1 MRRKWGM
8 LRIPRF
14 LWSRAVR
21 AEAKRSQRR
30 LGFMT
35 ADHHAVRD
43 FVVLEVAR
51 RGTPVEPEQIA
62 GGTGLDGNRVAAVL
76 DDLERHLTFCFR
88 SDGRRVDW
96 AYPVAA
102 AATPHRV
109 TLDTGDRFFGA

>member
-8 LRIPRF
+8 VRVPGF
-14 LWSRAVR
+14 LWRR
-21 AEAKRSQRR
+21 GLQAEARRSRRR
-30 LGFMT
+30 LEFMT

-51 RGTPVEPEQIA
+51 RDTPVEPEEIA
-62 GGTGLDGNRVAAVL
+62 VGTGLDGNRVAAVL
-76 DDLERHLTFCFR
+76 DDLERNLTFCFR

-102 AATPHRV
+102 AATPHRI

>member
-1 MRRKWGM
+1 
-8 LRIPRF
+8 
-14 LWSRAVR
+14 
-21 AEAKRSQRR
+21 
-30 LGFMT
+30 MT

-51 RGTPVEPEQIA
+51 RGSPVGPEAIA
-62 GGTGLDGNRVAAVL
+62 AATGLGRDRVAMVL

-88 SDGRRVDW
+88 SDGKRVDW

-102 AATPHRV
+102 AATPHRI